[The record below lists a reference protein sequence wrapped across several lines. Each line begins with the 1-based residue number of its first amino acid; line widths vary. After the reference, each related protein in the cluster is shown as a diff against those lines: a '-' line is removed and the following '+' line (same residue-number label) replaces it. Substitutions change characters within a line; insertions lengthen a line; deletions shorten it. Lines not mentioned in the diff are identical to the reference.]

1 MWRRYMYKILL
12 VTRNKIIKVRFRL
25 NKSIILV
32 ILHRKIVILFKWF
45 REDLG
50 QILKIKFQNKE
61 NDRRLHRRGWI
72 RKQQMPF
79 LIKEKVNVG
88 GFKSNFKLTLF
99 RFPTPH
105 CRWFQRDTYI
115 FLTVEIMDC
124 QEPDIS
130 VMDNKLVFTCTGDE
144 MKKYELDIELLQ
156 SISTK
161 VGDWI
166 SG

>member
-1 MWRRYMYKILL
+1 
-12 VTRNKIIKVRFRL
+12 
-25 NKSIILV
+25 
-32 ILHRKIVILFKWF
+32 
-45 REDLG
+45 
-50 QILKIKFQNKE
+50 
-61 NDRRLHRRGWI
+61 
-72 RKQQMPF
+72 MPF
-79 LIKEKVNVG
+79 LIKEKVNAG
-88 GFKSNFKLTLF
+88 AFHSHFKVPLF

-124 QEPDIS
+124 QVPDIS

-161 VGDWI
+161 VGD
-166 SG
+166 